1 MTDVKSRLP
10 ASYKPAEWRCTMP
23 FDAASGRVGIG
34 FNLQEGQ
41 TVRLALSVQAIRD
54 VIETLQ
60 PYLHLCHSDI
70 SSEIPSSDVSCPP
83 LSENV

>member
-23 FDAASGRVGIG
+23 FDAASGRVGVG
-34 FNLQEGQ
+34 FDLMDGQ
-41 TVRLALSVQAIRD
+41 TVRLALSLEAVRH

-60 PYLHLCHSDI
+60 QSEAQSI
-70 SSEIPSSDVSCPP
+70 ESSQEVKS
-83 LSENV
+83 